1 MADPT
6 GHACSR
12 ALRATCLA
20 CLLPCV
26 PKCLACP
33 RTLHALRDLQSP
45 MTTKLGR
52 AVTLDKM
59 PQPSKS
65 FNPLI
70 TWSRNKLK
78 ALYFHFHKFC
88 DP

>member
-65 FNPLI
+65 FNPWI

-78 ALYFHFHKFC
+78 AL
-88 DP
+88 